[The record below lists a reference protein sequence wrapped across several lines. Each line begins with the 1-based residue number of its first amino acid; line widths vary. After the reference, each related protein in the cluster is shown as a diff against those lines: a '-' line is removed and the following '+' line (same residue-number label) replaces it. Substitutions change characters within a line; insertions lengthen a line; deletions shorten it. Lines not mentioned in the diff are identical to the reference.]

1 MSSPAE
7 ESSHS
12 PTPSTPLPAE
22 AVAARTRLLHAAL
35 RLFAEHGF
43 AKTSIRQVA
52 QAACV
57 NPASIS
63 YYFGDKSGLY
73 RAAFTEPMGGPVSLD
88 AWPKGARPPTVR
100 EAITLLIGS
109 FMQPLHEGELVE
121 LCMRLHFREMLDPTG
136 LWQQELECDIKPDH
150 AALVGLL
157 CEEFGLNT
165 ADDDVHRL
173 AMAITALAL
182 QYYVGRDVVQA
193 VRPGLTASPRAL
205 AATTSRLVDFA
216 CFMVD
221 GERERRLAARS
232 ARGIADPLTAPGPTP
247 PSKSGARPA
256 RKPRT

>member
-1 MSSPAE
+1 MPAPV
-7 ESSHS
+7 ESSRRRK
-12 PTPSTPLPAE
+12 PSTPLPAE

-35 RLFAEHGF
+35 QLFAEHGF
-43 AKTSIRQVA
+43 AKTSIRQIA
-52 QAACV
+52 QAAAV

-63 YYFGDKSGLY
+63 YYFGDKNGLY
-73 RAAFTEPMGGPVSLD
+73 RAAFTEPMGSPVSLD
-88 AWPKGARPPTVR
+88 AWPQGTPPPTLR
-100 EAITLLIGS
+100 EVITLLIGS
-109 FMQPLHEGELVE
+109 FMQPLHEGQLVE

-136 LWQQELECDIKPDH
+136 LWEQELECDIKPAH
-150 AALVGLL
+150 AALVAFL
-157 CEEFGLNT
+157 CDEFGLKA

-173 AMAITALAL
+173 AMAITALSL

-232 ARGIADPLTAPGPTP
+232 ARGKADPLTVPASTP
-247 PSKSGARPA
+247 PSKPGARPA
-256 RKPRT
+256 GKPRT